1 MCGKKMISMSCTL
14 DGKLVDSSWARLAI
28 DPDCTDEQ
36 NVHIQEGNKP
46 LLKLELWAVRNDV
59 KTKG

>member
-1 MCGKKMISMSCTL
+1 MSRTL